1 LLTDQHFAQDGA
13 SQALLSPNF
22 SATSQWTLACI
33 LRSALGSRN
42 FMTLKIDRAR
52 ARIRLSGKLRFEH
65 LDQIKAE
72 IELCE
77 SPAVLD
83 LEELE
88 LIDVEAVRFLNTCE
102 EKGVSVLHCSPYIS
116 KWMLRER
123 ILPEARTEENK
134 TKGVGE
140 FGE

>member
-1 LLTDQHFAQDGA
+1 
-13 SQALLSPNF
+13 
-22 SATSQWTLACI
+22 
-33 LRSALGSRN
+33 
-42 FMTLKIDRAR
+42 MTLKIDRAR

-102 EKGVSVLHCSPYIS
+102 EKGVSVLHCSPYIR

-123 ILPEARTEENK
+123 IRPEARTENK
-134 TKGVGE
+134 TKGAGE

>member
-1 LLTDQHFAQDGA
+1 
-13 SQALLSPNF
+13 
-22 SATSQWTLACI
+22 
-33 LRSALGSRN
+33 
-42 FMTLKIDRAR
+42 MTIKIERVR
-52 ARIRLSGKLRFEH
+52 ARIRLSGKLRSEH
-65 LDQIKAE
+65 LDHIKAE

-102 EKGVSVLHCSPYIS
+102 EKGVSVLHCSPYIR
-116 KWMLRER
+116 KWMLREQIR
-123 ILPEARTEENK
+123 PEARTEEDK

>member
-1 LLTDQHFAQDGA
+1 
-13 SQALLSPNF
+13 
-22 SATSQWTLACI
+22 
-33 LRSALGSRN
+33 
-42 FMTLKIDRAR
+42 MTLKIDRAR
-52 ARIRLSGKLRFEH
+52 ARIRLSGKLRSEH